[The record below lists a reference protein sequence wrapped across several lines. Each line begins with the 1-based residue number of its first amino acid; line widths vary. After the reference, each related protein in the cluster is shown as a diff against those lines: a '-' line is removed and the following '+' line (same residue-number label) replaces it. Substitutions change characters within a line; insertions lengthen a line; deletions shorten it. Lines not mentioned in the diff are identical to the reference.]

1 MVYNGTSVFGYT
13 RTHWSRICLPLGL
26 SAAFGQTVTLG
37 DRQDGLLAAGAIGA
51 QDGNAERLR
60 RHSRAAHTLLL
71 HRCPLQG
78 EHGLTATFAL
88 PGRQRGRDSEGQ
100 CQDTTELCGLIPEG
114 NKRELIMC
122 RCVCEGGSLVPRSS
136 VILSGVLIG
145 SRPL

>member
-1 MVYNGTSVFGYT
+1 M
-13 RTHWSRICLPLGL
+13 
-26 SAAFGQTVTLG
+26 
-37 DRQDGLLAAGAIGA
+37 AAGAIGA

>member
-1 MVYNGTSVFGYT
+1 M
-13 RTHWSRICLPLGL
+13 
-26 SAAFGQTVTLG
+26 
-37 DRQDGLLAAGAIGA
+37 AAGAIGA
-51 QDGNAERLR
+51 QDGNAERLCG
-60 RHSRAAHTLLL
+60 HSGAAHTLLL

-78 EHGLTATFAL
+78 EHGLAATFAL

-100 CQDTTELCGLIPEG
+100 CQDTSELCRLIPEG

-122 RCVCEGGSLVPRSS
+122 RCERARARLVPRSS